1 MPGSYTRLREEVPAR
16 PRRLASLDELSRR
29 DRLAKLS
36 PHEVE
41 VLVSNQIQVDDI
53 SEFCI

>member
-36 PHEVE
+36 PHEIE